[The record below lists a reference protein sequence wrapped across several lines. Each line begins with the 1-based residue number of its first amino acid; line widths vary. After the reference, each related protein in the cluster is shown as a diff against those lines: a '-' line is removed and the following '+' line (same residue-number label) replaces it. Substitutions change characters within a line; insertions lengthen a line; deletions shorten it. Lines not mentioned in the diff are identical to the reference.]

1 MIPELGR
8 SPGDGKGYPLQYS
21 HLENSMD
28 SPWGLKESDMTEQQ
42 SKSLRLQ
49 LLASSVDP
57 NIPQTVMFHLK
68 ESKTELER
76 RELEI
81 HR

>member
-1 MIPELGR
+1 M
-8 SPGDGKGYPLQYS
+8 
-21 HLENSMD
+21 N

-49 LLASSVDP
+49 ILALSVDP
-57 NIPQTVMFHLK
+57 NIPQTAMFHLK

-81 HR
+81 HS

>member
-1 MIPELGR
+1 
-8 SPGDGKGYPLQYS
+8 
-21 HLENSMD
+21 MD

-49 LLASSVDP
+49 LLASSIDP